1 MVRTRAGAATGA
13 DAVTVCAALPEELL
27 LHVLLG
33 LSAARDLAPALS
45 AALRQRSDA
54 SVLYLL
60 NLIELLLNLYLL
72 NGFNALKLAAP
83 PTRPS

>member
-33 LSAARDLAPALS
+33 LSAAAGPRARIGSVAT
-45 AALRQRSDA
+45 

-60 NLIELLLNLYLL
+60 NLI
-72 NGFNALKLAAP
+72 
-83 PTRPS
+83 